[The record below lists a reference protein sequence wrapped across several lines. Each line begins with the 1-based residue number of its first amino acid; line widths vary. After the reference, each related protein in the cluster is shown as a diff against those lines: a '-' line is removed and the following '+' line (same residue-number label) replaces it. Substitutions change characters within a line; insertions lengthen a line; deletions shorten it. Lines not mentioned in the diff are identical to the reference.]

1 MIWPAIER
9 TRYVTAIRS
18 GRQTRG
24 SRAGAIIGR
33 STSSLARWAPLLLG
47 ALLAACNNGG
57 GGGSGG
63 GGTGY

>member
-1 MIWPAIER
+1 MIRPAIER
-9 TRYVTAIRS
+9 TPHVTDIRS
-18 GRQTRG
+18 GRQTVG
-24 SRAGAIIGR
+24 SRAGAIIAR
-33 STSSLARWAPLLLG
+33 STSSVARWAPLLLG